1 MALCGGLFFQR
12 GRDGMKRLAALALFL
27 AASVLYS
34 QQALQPQQVSRP
46 ASPLSALVDRLYAY
60 ADQYRATLPSLS
72 CDERIVSWDVSFNG
86 KIKRQVRLDGTLREL
101 RKTPPDPFDPF
112 SEQHRVSKV
121 NGKPVRAPGG
131 TLGIEDLSIP
141 YFIQGIFA
149 NLIGFHREELKDCFV
164 YRASAVDDGK
174 AGQGEVQVEVD
185 RKPEPPAE
193 ACRVILPGTH
203 YMVIAD
209 AETGR
214 IVHSERT
221 IPSGTAEQN
230 DEAYF
235 ASIDYAPVQ
244 FGDRIFW
251 LPARS
256 SAHDATETGSMES
269 VYSNCHR
276 YASEVRIVPE
286 GTPVT
291 APVAPQT
298 GKPQ

>member
-1 MALCGGLFFQR
+1 
-12 GRDGMKRLAALALFL
+12 MKRLTALALFL
-27 AASVLYS
+27 VASGLQS
-34 QQALQPQQVSRP
+34 QQASQP
-46 ASPLSALVDRLYAY
+46 ASPLHALVDRLYAY
-60 ADQYRATLPSLS
+60 ADQYRTTLPSLS
-72 CDERIVSWDVSFNG
+72 CNERIVSQEVSFNG
-86 KIKRQVRLDGTLREL
+86 KVKRQVRLEGTIREL

-112 SEQHRVSKV
+112 SEQHRIAKV
-121 NGKPVRAPGG
+121 NGKLVRAPGG
-131 TLGIEDLSIP
+131 TLDAEDLNLP
-141 YFIQGIFA
+141 FFIQGIFA

-164 YRASAVDDGK
+164 YRASPVNDGR
-174 AGQGEVQVEVD
+174 ADEVQVEAD
-185 RKPEPPAE
+185 RKAEPPAE
-193 ACRVILPGTH
+193 ACRAILAGTH

-221 IPSGTAEQN
+221 IPPDVSEQN
-230 DEAYF
+230 GEAYF

-251 LPARS
+251 LPAKS
-256 SAHDATETGSMES
+256 SAHDATESGEMES

-286 GTPVT
+286 V
-291 APVAPQT
+291 PQT

>member
-1 MALCGGLFFQR
+1 
-12 GRDGMKRLAALALFL
+12 MKWLAVLALFL
-27 AASVLYS
+27 AASS
-34 QQALQPQQVSRP
+34 LQPQQVSQP
-46 ASPLSALVDRLYAY
+46 ASPLHALVDRLYAY

-72 CDERIVSWDVSFNG
+72 CDEGIVSWNVSYDG
-86 KIKRQVRLDGTLREL
+86 KIKRQVRIEGTIREL

-112 SEQHRVSKV
+112 SEQHLVTKV
-121 NGKPVRAPGG
+121 NGKPVRARGG
-131 TLGIEDLSIP
+131 TLSLEEVNLP

-149 NLIGFHREELKDCFV
+149 NLIGFHHEELKDCFV
-164 YRASAVDDGK
+164 YSASAVNDGR
-174 AGQGEVQVEVD
+174 AGEVQVEVD
-185 RKPEPPAE
+185 RKPEPVAA
-193 ACRVILPGTH
+193 ACRAILAGTH

-209 AETGR
+209 ADSGR

-221 IPSGTAEQN
+221 IPPGASEQN

-251 LPARS
+251 LPAKS
-256 SAHDATETGSMES
+256 SAHDATDTGRMES

-276 YASEVRIVPE
+276 YGSEVRIVPDA
-286 GTPVT
+286 
-291 APVAPQT
+291 APVVPPDVPQT

>member
-27 AASVLYS
+27 AASGLQS
-34 QQALQPQQVSRP
+34 QQALQP
-46 ASPLSALVDRLYAY
+46 ASPLQALVDRLYAY

-72 CDERIVSWDVSFNG
+72 CDERIVSEIMSYDG
-86 KIKRQVRLDGTLREL
+86 KIKRRVQVDGTMREL

-112 SEQHRVSKV
+112 SEQHTVAKV
-121 NGKPVRAPGG
+121 NGKRVRGG
-131 TLGIEDLSIP
+131 TLNVEEVNLP

-149 NLIGFHREELKDCFV
+149 NLIGFHHEELKDCFV
-164 YRASAVDDGK
+164 YSASAVNDGK
-174 AGQGEVQVEVD
+174 AGEVQVEVD
-185 RKPEPPAE
+185 RKPEPVAA
-193 ACRVILPGTH
+193 ACRSILAGTH

-221 IPSGTAEQN
+221 IPPGASEQN

-251 LPARS
+251 LPAQS
-256 SAHDATETGSMES
+256 SAHDATDTGRMES

-276 YASEVRIVPE
+276 YGSEVRIMPDV
-286 GTPVT
+286 
-291 APVAPQT
+291 PQT